1 MKWQDQ
7 RADRGE
13 ARLSVKPPKETS
25 DKATRQ
31 DNYSNAERAP
41 KLTVILSFDKRS
53 PTQDI
58 TLRGSNAANSSFAA
72 RRDRNDR

>member
-25 DKATRQ
+25 GKATKR

-41 KLTVILSFDKRS
+41 KLTVIPSFDKRS
-53 PTQDI
+53 PPQNVTPQ
-58 TLRGSNAANSSFAA
+58 GSNAANSSYAA